1 MPKKSKGEFF
11 KEGNKSDTDLRTT
24 LNDPYFETGDDLYKE
39 CSNPNDPNDKSL
51 CIVIQDAS
59 PFDGAVIRYTSF
71 KLVEQDLTGDDIAC
85 QYEYD
90 IEVPPHDLGYEITEK
105 DGKEFEKRL
114 GEWIIEIIQKQ
125 MDKYAAADRDNNIKE
140 SITQ

>member
-1 MPKKSKGEFF
+1 MPKKNKGEFF

-24 LNDPYFETGDDLYKE
+24 LNDPHFETGDDPYKE
-39 CSNPNDPNDKSL
+39 CSNPNDPDDKSL
-51 CIVIQDAS
+51 CIVIQDES
-59 PFDGAVIRYTSF
+59 PFDGAVIKYTSF

-105 DGKEFEKRL
+105 DGKEFEKKL

-125 MDKYAAADRDNNIKE
+125 MDKHAAADRDNNIKE
-140 SITQ
+140 SIT